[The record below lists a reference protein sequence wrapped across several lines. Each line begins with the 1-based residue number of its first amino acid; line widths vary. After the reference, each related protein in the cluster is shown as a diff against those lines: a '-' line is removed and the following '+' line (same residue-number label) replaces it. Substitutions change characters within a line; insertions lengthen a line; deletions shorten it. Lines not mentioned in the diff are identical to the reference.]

1 MVQPWLAA
9 LVLWQNSS
17 QSRVGRKQGLWTCV
31 WSLVWIRAS
40 RADLFV
46 ILGFSTK
53 TSTYI
58 QNLMSYRAEP
68 KLIWVIKVPRAKKA
82 AAAEAQAKNVKL
94 LTSPVVRNNFGCIRW
109 GLFCVQTCWEAK
121 GVKLQIGK
129 IHVFSARCIR
139 GNDQSMPS
147 LLVKAW
153 LTGRTTVVRPAAPIQ
168 SQLIPGRIS
177 RRKSF
182 TGTTTVVSAS
192 DWRCLWES
200 FYPREWQS
208 TCPVSS
214 QWLSSQ
220 SA

>member
-1 MVQPWLAA
+1 M
-9 LVLWQNSS
+9 
-17 QSRVGRKQGLWTCV
+17 
-31 WSLVWIRAS
+31 
-40 RADLFV
+40 
-46 ILGFSTK
+46 
-53 TSTYI
+53 
-58 QNLMSYRAEP
+58 
-68 KLIWVIKVPRAKKA
+68 
-82 AAAEAQAKNVKL
+82 KL

-109 GLFCVQTCWEAK
+109 GLLFCIQTCWEAK

-220 SA
+220 PKFIRLRTEHVETLQHKSVAMSTFNCLSTEAYLEAGPWQRVAVCAHLTFTGCFPTSSRSQRQKKFFVFFVSLSVCWELVRTFGSTPN